1 MAAHAPAPPSPGAA
15 PLARLDS
22 VDALRGLVMVLMAL
36 DHARDFFH
44 FGATHGHDPLNLAHT
59 TPALFFTRW
68 ITHYCAP
75 TFIFLAGLGAFLSG
89 TRGKSRG
96 ELSRFLVTRGLW
108 LVFLEVTYVQWLGWT
123 FAFNLHTHFALVI
136 WAIGW
141 SMIALAALVHL
152 PVGTVTAIGLILI
165 VGHNA
170 FDGIKSASLGA
181 WAPLWQILHEG
192 GAVSIGKTG
201 HTLAAGYPL
210 VPWMGVMAVGYGLGP
225 VLLRPALPRRTLLLR
240 LGLALTAA
248 FVVLRFTNLYGNPR
262 PWSAQPD
269 ALPTLYSFLNCHK
282 YPPSLCYLLMTL
294 GPALVLLGLL
304 DRGTPRWMQ
313 PLLIFG
319 RVPMFFYLLHIP
331 LLHALA
337 VVVAQLTWGR
347 ADWLYGTAPARPPAD
362 AGFGLMGVYFA
373 WLVALG
379 LLYVA
384 CRWFAAVKRRHGSAW
399 LSYL

>member
-1 MAAHAPAPPSPGAA
+1 MAAPALASPAA
-15 PLARLDS
+15 TALPGPRLDA
-22 VDALRGLVMVLMAL
+22 VDVLRGLVMALMAL

-44 FGATHGHDPLNLAHT
+44 FGATHGHDPLDFAHT

-89 TRGKSRG
+89 TRGKSRRD
-96 ELSRFLVTRGLW
+96 LSRFLVTRGLW

-123 FAFNLHTHFALVI
+123 LAFDLHTHFALVI

-141 SMIALAALVHL
+141 SMIVLAALVHL
-152 PVGTVTAIGLILI
+152 PVGAVTALGLALI

-192 GAVSIGKTG
+192 GAVSLGNSG

-210 VPWMGVMAVGYGLGP
+210 IPWIGVMAVGYGCGP
-225 VLLRPALPRRTLLLR
+225 VLLRAALPRRTFLLR

-262 PWSAQPD
+262 PWSVQPN
-269 ALPTLYSFLNCHK
+269 ALTTLYSFLHCHK

-304 DRGTPRWMQ
+304 DLGTPRWMQ

-337 VVVAQLTWGR
+337 VVVARLTWGR
-347 ADWLYGTAPARPPAD
+347 ADWLYGSTPARPPAD
-362 AGFGLMGVYFA
+362 AGFSLIGVYFA

-384 CRWFAAVKRRHGSAW
+384 CRWFAAVKRRQRSA
-399 LSYL
+399 